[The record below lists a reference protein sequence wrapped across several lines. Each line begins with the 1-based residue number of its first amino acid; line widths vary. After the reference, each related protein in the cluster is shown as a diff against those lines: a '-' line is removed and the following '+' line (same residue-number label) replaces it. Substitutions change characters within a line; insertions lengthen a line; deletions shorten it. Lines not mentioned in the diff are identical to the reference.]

1 MFYPKQL
8 SCLFSI
14 DVRGWTPLH
23 YASRFSDQDTVEFL
37 LQKGFRCDAQTISRY
52 NCLHLAACN
61 KNIGVIKL
69 IWDNFGNGADKNA
82 KDFKGFAPI
91 HLASAKGLVSTVKF
105 LLDQSDTIEKQ
116 PLNQDHSNPLH
127 EAVMFKQKEVVKLLL
142 KNGLDKNLKNK
153 KGETPIMIAKN
164 IVSQTN
170 GWEMINDQEILQM
183 LSPKIKRRI
192 KIKALKA
199 SRWLFGP
206 SSSQN
211 TRIGSGDGTTNANNF
226 IPINHNV
233 NETTGAMSQAMN
245 ALNKRGENLSRLE
258 NLTANMDSQAQIFAK
273 NAELLRKK
281 NEKLFG

>member
-1 MFYPKQL
+1 MSIYLDYLKL
-8 SCLFSI
+8 SFLFSI

-61 KNIGVIKL
+61 KNFGVIKL
-69 IWDNFGNGADKNA
+69 IWDNFGNVADKNA

-91 HLASAKGLVSTVKF
+91 HLASAKGLVSSVKF
-105 LLDQSDTIEKQ
+105 LLDQSDTEKQ
-116 PLNQDHSNPLH
+116 PLNNDHSNPLH
-127 EAVMFKQKEVVKLLL
+127 EAVIFKQKEVVKLLL

-183 LSPKIKRRI
+183 LSPRIKRRV

-206 SSSQN
+206 SSQN
-211 TRIGSGDGTTNANNF
+211 TRIVSGSTTDNNF
-226 IPINHNV
+226 VPVSHNV
-233 NETTGAMSQAMN
+233 NETTGAMSQALN

-258 NLTANMDSQAQIFAK
+258 NLTANIDSQAQTFAK

-281 NEKLFG
+281 NEKLYG

>member
-1 MFYPKQL
+1 M
-8 SCLFSI
+8 
-14 DVRGWTPLH
+14 
-23 YASRFSDQDTVEFL
+23 

-69 IWDNFGNGADKNA
+69 IWDNFGTGADKNA

-91 HLASAKGLVSTVKF
+91 HLASAKGLVSSVKF
-105 LLDQSDTIEKQ
+105 LLDQSDTEKQ
-116 PLNQDHSNPLH
+116 PLNNDHSNPLH
-127 EAVMFKQKEVVKLLL
+127 EAVIFKQKEVVKLLL

-153 KGETPIMIAKN
+153 KGDTPTMIAKN
-164 IVSQTN
+164 NKET
-170 GWEMINDQEILQM
+170 INDQEILQI

-199 SRWLFGP
+199 SIWLFGP

-211 TRIGSGDGTTNANNF
+211 TRIGAGDSTTTNANNF
-226 IPINHNV
+226 IPVNHNV

-245 ALNKRGENLSRLE
+245 ALHKRGENLSRLE
-258 NLTANMDSQAQIFAK
+258 NLTANIDSQAQTFAK

-281 NEKLFG
+281 NEKLY